1 METTRW
7 PVSAAVSAVSIVS
20 MRLVP
25 RADGK
30 GRVPA
35 VDVLRATSY
44 IRDCIENKEKTK
56 LIRDAISQGTSQYG
70 MQTFDQSLY
79 RLFRQDLI
87 SFEEALRQ
95 ATNPDEFKLR
105 AAGIHSTSD
114 ASTEQMDQSAASG
127 QSLDP
132 QHPDS
137 PFEFTRS

>member
-1 METTRW
+1 
-7 PVSAAVSAVSIVS
+7 
-20 MRLVP
+20 
-25 RADGK
+25 
-30 GRVPA
+30 
-35 VDVLRATSY
+35 
-44 IRDCIENKEKTK
+44 
-56 LIRDAISQGTSQYG
+56 

-114 ASTEQMDQSAASG
+114 TSTEQMDQSSTSG
-127 QSLDP
+127 NALDP

>member
-1 METTRW
+1 
-7 PVSAAVSAVSIVS
+7 
-20 MRLVP
+20 
-25 RADGK
+25 
-30 GRVPA
+30 
-35 VDVLRATSY
+35 VLRATSY

-79 RLFRQDLI
+79 RLYRQELI

-105 AAGIHSTSD
+105 VAGIHSTSD
-114 ASTEQMDQSAASG
+114 ASADQMDQAATHDGSA
-127 QSLDP
+127 DP

-137 PFEFTRS
+137 PFEFSRS